1 MRYRVVWRQR
11 IQNQMHTSAFLLR
24 ERGGDTK
31 PMRDAIRSIE
41 DAMTSNPEQVGES
54 RGGNER
60 VFIVAPLSVQYEV
73 FEDDRIVLI
82 YEATLHPRRKL

>member
-1 MRYRVVWRQR
+1 
-11 IQNQMHTSAFLLR
+11 
-24 ERGGDTK
+24 
-31 PMRDAIRSIE
+31 
-41 DAMTSNPEQVGES
+41 MTSNPEQVGES